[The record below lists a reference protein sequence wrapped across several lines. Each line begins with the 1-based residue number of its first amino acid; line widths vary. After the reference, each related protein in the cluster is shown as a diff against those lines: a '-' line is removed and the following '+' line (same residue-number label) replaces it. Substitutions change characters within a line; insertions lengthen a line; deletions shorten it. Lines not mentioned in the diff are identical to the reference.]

1 MAKILSISFS
11 DLARDPRVSR
21 QIDWMA
27 ERHEVSAAGTG
38 KPGRDNIHFTPIHH
52 ELGGK
57 FAKAVRGVKL
67 LARFNESVYWSAYG
81 SAFAALRNE
90 RPDLIVANDLDTLPI
105 AVRLAEQGDAK
116 ILYDAHEYA
125 PREFDDSWR
134 WRIMRGPYATAMTKR
149 YAAKANAMTT
159 VGVAI
164 AEEFERLIGIRPEV
178 ITNAPSFDPSLS
190 PSPIVDGKIRLVH
203 HGAAIASRKIENMI
217 AIAPHL
223 DERFE
228 LSFQLVENDPAYAN
242 RLKEMAKPYPRIRF
256 LPPAPMRE
264 LPQRLNPFDLGI
276 YLLEPTNFNNKNA
289 LPNKFFEFLQG
300 RLGIVIGPTPE
311 MARIVRETGCGA
323 VAADFQPE
331 SLAKTLNALTWEDV
345 TRFKH
350 SAHAAART
358 HSAEANREKWM
369 RIVERVLS

>member
-1 MAKILSISFS
+1 MARILSISFS

-27 ERHEVSAAGTG
+27 ERHEVSTAGTG
-38 KPGRDNIHFTPIHH
+38 KPGRDDLKFIPIHH
-52 ELGGK
+52 TLGGK
-57 FAKAVRGVKL
+57 LAKAVRGIKL
-67 LARFNESVYWSAYG
+67 LARFNESVYWNAYG
-81 SAFAALRNE
+81 SAFAALQNK
-90 RPDLIVANDLDTLPI
+90 RPDLIVANDLDALPI
-105 AVRLAEQGDAK
+105 AVRLAERAGSK
-116 ILYDAHEYA
+116 VLYDAHEYA

-149 YAAKANAMTT
+149 YAPRANAMTT

-164 AEEFERLIGIRPEV
+164 AQEFERLIGVRPEV
-178 ITNAPSFDPSLS
+178 ITNAPSFDPSLT
-190 PSPIVDGKIRLVH
+190 PSPLVDGKIRLVH

-217 AIAPHL
+217 AVAPHL

-228 LSFQLVENDPAYAN
+228 LSFQLVENDPAYAA
-242 RLKEMAKPYPRIRF
+242 RLRGMAKPHPQIRF

-311 MARIVRETGCGA
+311 MARIVRENGCGT
-323 VAADFQPE
+323 VANDFRPE
-331 SLAKTLNALTWEDV
+331 SLAKTLNALTGDDV
-345 TRFKH
+345 ARFKQA
-350 SAHAAART
+350 AHAAAQT
-358 HSAEANREKWM
+358 YSAETNREKWM
-369 RIVERVLS
+369 TIVDGVLN